1 MTKMMADGMLE
12 MARYSGSAGA
22 QFMWADLE
30 GLNADRADLD
40 LLDVTIDTYQDASD
54 EISTTILDGDEL
66 KMCIR
71 DRQGYGRS
79 QM

>member
-30 GLNADRADLD
+30 GLLM
-40 LLDVTIDTYQDASD
+40 LTGLTWTCW
-54 EISTTILDGDEL
+54 T
-66 KMCIR
+66 
-71 DRQGYGRS
+71 
-79 QM
+79 